1 MAAVLGVAVV
11 AVAVVGFVLYPTR
24 EDRSNPTASFLG
36 AGGQPAGFQCIHATS
51 YTKTFRFE
59 FKLRYHGLTYLC
71 KR

>member
-1 MAAVLGVAVV
+1 MATAL
-11 AVAVVGFVLYPTR
+11 AVAVVVLAVVGFALYPTR
-24 EDRSNPTASFLG
+24 EDRVNPTAGFLG

-51 YTKTFRFE
+51 YTKTFGFE